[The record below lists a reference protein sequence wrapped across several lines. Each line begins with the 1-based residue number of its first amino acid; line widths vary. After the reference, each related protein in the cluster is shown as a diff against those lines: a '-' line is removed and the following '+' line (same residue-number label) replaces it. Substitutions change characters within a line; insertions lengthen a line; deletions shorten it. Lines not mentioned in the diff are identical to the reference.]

1 MMSTPSSAR
10 PIDEYWNDDFRPL
23 QDAGKGILSML
34 RRDET
39 SAHGDLYRRIISNTP
54 TTTTTTTTTNNGD
67 VESNPAHHY
76 FTPDQ
81 NDSTVQHVE
90 TIPLPS
96 GLQEKR
102 KNARISTMMGL
113 FPQGELAWLTVDDT
127 VHLWTYHTS
136 IQRTTDRV
144 VGMNSENQIL
154 EFQMPSKQPIV
165 SVGLAPPKPGTCSST
180 INQS

>member
-1 MMSTPSSAR
+1 
-10 PIDEYWNDDFRPL
+10 
-23 QDAGKGILSML
+23 ML

-54 TTTTTTTTTNNGD
+54 TAVTSSTTTTTTTTANNGD
-67 VESNPAHHY
+67 VESNPSHHY
-76 FTPDQ
+76 FAPDQ

-90 TIPLPS
+90 TTPLPP

-102 KNARISTMMGL
+102 KAARISTMMGL

-127 VHLWTYHTS
+127 VHLWTYYHTS
-136 IQRTTDRV
+136 IERTTDRV
-144 VGMNSENQIL
+144 LVGKSSENQIL

-165 SVGLAPPKPGTCSST
+165 SVGLAPPKPGTST
-180 INQS
+180 DQ